1 MIFLIAIE
9 KMDRESILDLLTFLE
24 GPGVTSYMTESLNK
38 FMNVLPKGISNL
50 MPSKTIQQDLDEK
63 RLEFNDYTDKR
74 LQKNLSVDVAEVD
87 AAIRMAEN
95 LHKINGDASSGKTKE
110 ISIRT
115 PKRHL
120 TGRSPC
126 QVTYIKALAAKQMI
140 FGIGPAGTGK
150 TYLAVATAA

>member
-1 MIFLIAIE
+1 LKRNQNFGTASVTLGATEKEPLVVRFPDNQLLPVLFGEHDRHLARIE
-9 KMDRESILDLLTFLE
+9 KILNIQISSRGNRLSLK
-24 GPGVTSYMTESLNK
+24 GPFPETKIAAGALKELY
-38 FMNVLPKGISNL
+38 
-50 MPSKTIQQDLDEK
+50 K
-63 RLEFNDYTDKR
+63 RLK
-74 LQKNLSVDVAEVD
+74 KNLSVDVAEVD

-140 FGIGPAGTGK
+140 FGIGPA
-150 TYLAVATAA
+150 